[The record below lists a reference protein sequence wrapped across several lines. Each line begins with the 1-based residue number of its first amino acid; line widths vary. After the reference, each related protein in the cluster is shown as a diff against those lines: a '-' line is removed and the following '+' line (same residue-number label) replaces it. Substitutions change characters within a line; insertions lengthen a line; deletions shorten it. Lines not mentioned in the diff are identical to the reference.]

1 MESSD
6 QFICFFCGSLSDE
19 YGCSCSTCELCGN
32 DAHYGYDCPS
42 QVPFVYNQDPCFNQN
57 LDKFPQT
64 LPSFPH
70 QYLCCKDYEGPHATF
85 ECQPMNHST
94 SSGFDQFQP
103 SQYPVIHQP
112 HQEISTEMLLA
123 KEKLIKAIQTCLK
136 NNNQPPEEKSV
147 AVLLAEKSI
156 LTVMQTLEEKQND
169 AETKIY
175 TPYWKC
181 LIFNN
186 DDDEEYTIQVRE
198 YYKNSPVA
206 ITPDF
211 PITNSLIMED
221 EHLDTI
227 PETKSDEENESSVED
242 LNLTPSESEDLSDI
256 ESECDVPVCDDFM
269 TFSNPLFDSCNDSTS
284 SDDES
289 SSDEDV
295 PKENF
300 KIYSNPLFDEE
311 IISTKIDPHH
321 FNAAESDLIES
332 LLNKNTV
339 ITSPKIDFLLEEFA
353 GELALINLIPPGIAE
368 TNFDLKEDIRLIKK
382 LLYDNSS
389 PRPPKEL
396 NFEISDAM
404 IESFS
409 SSPILVKDSD
419 SLMEEIDIFLAADD
433 SIPPGID
440 SDGYDS
446 EEDNLF
452 LEYEPDP
459 GELTRVVVE
468 DIFGEPRVH
477 MPNVLPTHP
486 TLCQDLDFTLS
497 TDFSGSDLVVSFPS
511 RNRNKTFDPGI
522 SIEVQSKRFLSLNKF
537 SISFI
542 SDPLSP
548 VLETLLPF
556 SSEIEDKVFNPGI
569 LVSKEEK
576 SPHLLSHR
584 GFKAFKIIHNFLNE
598 SPMMIYGGDMP
609 ILDVPYLH
617 FYPP

>member
-1 MESSD
+1 MM
-6 QFICFFCGSLSDE
+6 L
-19 YGCSCSTCELCGN
+19 
-32 DAHYGYDCPS
+32 
-42 QVPFVYNQDPCFNQN
+42 
-57 LDKFPQT
+57 KM
-64 LPSFPH
+64 
-70 QYLCCKDYEGPHATF
+70 F
-85 ECQPMNHST
+85 E
-94 SSGFDQFQP
+94 
-103 SQYPVIHQP
+103 IHRQK
-112 HQEISTEMLLA
+112 QAEQRE
-123 KEKLIKAIQTCLK
+123 
-136 NNNQPPEEKSV
+136 EEKCS
-147 AVLLAEKSI
+147 AEEQAAQVSP
-156 LTVMQTLEEKQND
+156 Q
-169 AETKIY
+169 
-175 TPYWKC
+175 YWKPPIC
-181 LIFNN
+181 Y
-186 DDDEEYTIQVRE
+186 DDDEECSIQMRD
-198 YYKNSPVA
+198 YYKNSPIA
-206 ITPDF
+206 IASDS
-211 PITNSLIMED
+211 PITDSLVMED

-227 PETKSDEENESSVED
+227 LKTDSDKEIESSVKN

-256 ESECDVPVCDDFM
+256 ESECDMPVYDDFM
-269 TFSNPLFDSCNDSTS
+269 TFSNPLFDSDADSTS

-289 SSDEDV
+289 FSNEDV

-321 FNAAESDLIES
+321 FNAKSDLIES
-332 LLNKNTV
+332 LLNKNIM
-339 ITSPKIDFLLEEFA
+339 ITSPKIDFLLEEFV
-353 GELALINLIPPGIAE
+353 GELALINPIPPGIAE
-368 TNFDLKEDIRLIKK
+368 TNFDPKEDIRLIKK

-389 PRPPKEL
+389 PRPSKEL
-396 NFEISDAM
+396 NSKISDAM

-409 SSPILVKDSD
+409 SSPIPVKDSD
-419 SLMEEIDIFLAADD
+419 SLMEEIDIFLVADD

-446 EEDNLF
+446 EEDNPF

-477 MPNVLPTHP
+477 MPNVLPTHQS
-486 TLCQDLDFTLS
+486 LCQDLDFTLS

-556 SSEIEDKVFNPGI
+556 SSEIEDKVFKPGI
-569 LVSKEEK
+569 LVSKEEN

-584 GFKAFKIIHNFLNE
+584 GFKAFKIIHNFLNK
-598 SPMMIYGGDMP
+598 SPMMIYGEDMP